1 MADSACEKKGGA
13 GLARAGRRL
22 AAALAAAAIAMSGP
36 AEAAIGAIHPD
47 VIKATSALE
56 KAKGADAYA
65 ALRELWG
72 TWDRGDPT
80 HVEEALTAYA
90 ESASTS
96 PELRVYA
103 ELLAAYARRRRGD
116 LDGAVQ
122 RIEKLG
128 FVHAWLTVGPFDNEN
143 KSGFGQTFAPELEH
157 LEAISLSRSY
167 DGKERAVRYRLPPQ
181 APAYGWFDFGDIMRP
196 REGICAFAT
205 TFVRPRAAAA
215 KGGGPAPAKAGDP
228 ISIWVGSAGAFK
240 LFWNGEQVL
249 EDSGYR
255 SLDIDRFA
263 TTQTLRAGD
272 NRLTIKVCG
281 GGDAPTFA
289 LRIGDAKGAPHKGI
303 EIVPTVE
310 ASAAFA
316 DAMRAAGKT
325 AAKPSAAAAKQA
337 RPGVLGPMQ
346 AFERA
351 VAGEKPNP
359 AALEAFARY
368 LAITGGDSAP
378 EHKARDLARRAAEA
392 EPTVSR
398 LLLAGELAED
408 RNQERSWTD
417 KAAALAGPNNIEV
430 LLAQAKHAVTSVN
443 WRDAVPIFDKI
454 LAIDPDHTGGLLG
467 LVDLY
472 VEAGLERTALSVL
485 EKGVAR
491 QPSSVAFLRAYAE
504 RLRALGRDTE
514 ASEVEVRYA
523 SLRFDDSSYLSSLID
538 LAIARRDHEGAERW
552 LERFLRSEPDSA
564 WARTVAARTYRALGQ
579 KARALAAY
587 QQALAITP
595 EDTGTLRALSDFY
608 GEEDNREEQ
617 QKILRQILA
626 ISPQEKDV
634 REYLEHIEPPRPRP
648 DEAYAWAPAR
658 FLPMAAARAKDGY
671 PQRTLRD
678 LTVTTV
684 FPNGLASSFRQ
695 VVFQP
700 LTDEAAASARQY
712 PVSFAGDRQTVTLRA
727 AKVFRGGGTTKIDEA
742 VDSGET
748 SVSDP
753 SIAMYSS
760 QRTFYVTFP
769 RLSAGDVVEL
779 RYRVEDVSPRNE
791 IADYFGEIE
800 YLQSDEPVA
809 SAEYVLITPKER
821 TFHFYA
827 SPLPGLVR
835 DVKEEGERRIYRFA
849 ATDVPPIAPEP
860 AMPPWPSLLAHVHV
874 STFKTWDE
882 VGSWYWGLAKDQLD
896 VDEEVRKKL
905 REITKGLT
913 DDKAKVRAVYKYAT
927 QLRYVALEF
936 GIEGIKPR
944 RCALTLA
951 RGWGDCKDKA
961 TIIVTMLRELGISAT
976 LVLVRTRMRGDVEEF
991 PASLAPFDHA
1001 IAYVPSLDL
1010 YLDGTAEHTGSNEL
1024 PVMDRGAVALQINE
1038 GKPRLVRLPQPPPEE
1053 SVVRRK
1059 VEVTLADNG
1068 PAQVGLDLQVS
1079 GAYAPDYRVRY
1090 MAEGT
1095 RRDRATR
1102 DFGGEFGTL
1111 ELLPGKGG
1119 LEVNDLED
1127 IEQPVHIRAK
1137 GKTQSLMRREGDVFS
1152 LPSAPVQS
1160 LAADYAS
1167 LSSRKLDLLLP
1178 AMTARE
1184 DEWVVRLPAG
1194 MKVVRAPLPLQKDTP
1209 FGKFDIAVEQA
1220 PGKVTVKSHLTLR
1233 KARVTPAEYEAF
1245 RIFCESV
1252 DRAFGQR
1259 IVVSK

>member
-1 MADSACEKKGGA
+1 VAVATA
-13 GLARAGRRL
+13 
-22 AAALAAAAIAMSGP
+22 GP
-36 AEAAIGAIHPD
+36 AEAALGAIHPD
-47 VIKATSALE
+47 VIKATGALE
-56 KAKGADAYA
+56 KAKGAEAYA
-65 ALRELWG
+65 ALRELWQ
-72 TWDRGDPT
+72 TWDRGDPA

-128 FVHAWLTVGPFDNEN
+128 FVHAWITVGPFDNEN
-143 KSGFGQTFAPELEH
+143 KAGFGQQFAPELEQ
-157 LEAISLSRSY
+157 LEPISLGRTY

-181 APAYGWFDFGDIMRP
+181 APAYGWFDFGDLMRP
-196 REGICAFAT
+196 REGICGFAT
-205 TFVRPRAAAA
+205 TFVRPKAPSTTTKGVAA
-215 KGGGPAPAKAGDP
+215 AKAGDP
-228 ISIWVGSAGAFK
+228 ISIWVGSSGAFK

-281 GGDAPTFA
+281 QGDAPKFA

-303 EIVPTVE
+303 DIVPSVE
-310 ASAAFA
+310 ASTAFA
-316 DAMRAAGKT
+316 DAMKSKAAAKA
-325 AAKPSAAAAKQA
+325 AAKPAQP

-346 AFERA
+346 AFEKA
-351 VAGEKPNP
+351 VTGDKPSP

-392 EPTVSR
+392 EPTVKR

-408 RNQERSWTD
+408 RNQERVWID
-417 KAAALAGPNNIEV
+417 KAAALAGPNNIDV

-443 WRDAVPIFDKI
+443 WRDAVPIFERI
-454 LAIDPDHTGGLLG
+454 LAIDPDHTAGLLG

-485 EKGVAR
+485 EKGVAK
-491 QPSSVAFLRAYAE
+491 QPSSVSFLRAYAE

-523 SLRFDDSSYLSSLID
+523 SLRFDDSSFLSSLID
-538 LAIARRDHEGAERW
+538 LAIARRDNEGAERW
-552 LERFLRSEPDSA
+552 LERFLRSESDAA

-579 KARALAAY
+579 KARAFAAY

-595 EDTGTLRALSDFY
+595 EDVGTLRALSDLY
-608 GEEDNREEQ
+608 GEEDNRDEQ
-617 QKILRQILA
+617 QKLLRQILA

-648 DEAYAWAPAR
+648 DEAYAWAPSR
-658 FLPMAAARAKDGY
+658 FLQMGAAPAKDGY

-684 FPNGLASSFRQ
+684 FANGLSSSFRQ

-727 AKVFRGGGTTKIDEA
+727 AKVYRGGGTAKIDEA
-742 VDSGET
+742 IDSGET
-748 SVSDP
+748 SVNDP
-753 SIAMYSS
+753 SIAMYTS
-760 QRTFYVTFP
+760 QRTFYVSFP

-821 TFHFYA
+821 EFYFFV

-835 DVKEEGERRIYRFA
+835 DVKEEGASRIYRFA

-874 STFKTWDE
+874 STFKTWDQ

-896 VDEEVRKKL
+896 VDEEVRRKL

-961 TIIVTMLRELGISAT
+961 TVIVTMLREVGIPAT
-976 LVLVRTRMRGDVEEF
+976 LVLVRTRQRGDVEEF

-1001 IAYVPSLDL
+1001 IAYVPSMDL

-1038 GKPRLVRLPQPPPEE
+1038 GKPKLVRLPQPPPEE

-1059 VEVTLADNG
+1059 VEVTIADSG
-1068 PAQVGLDLQVS
+1068 PSQVALDFQVS
-1079 GAYAPDYRVRY
+1079 GAYAPEYRTRY

-1102 DFGGEFGTL
+1102 DIGSEFGTL

-1127 IEQPVHIRAK
+1127 IEQPVHIKAK
-1137 GKTQSLMRREGDVFS
+1137 GKTQSFVRREGELFS
-1152 LPSAPVQS
+1152 MPAAPVQS

-1167 LSSRKLDLLLP
+1167 LSARKLDLLLP
-1178 AMTARE
+1178 ALTTRE

-1209 FGKFDIAVEQA
+1209 FGKFEIAVEQG
-1220 PGKVTVKSHLTLR
+1220 PGRVTVKSHITLR

-1245 RIFCESV
+1245 RIFCEAL

-1259 IVVSK
+1259 IVISK

>member
-1 MADSACEKKGGA
+1 MADTACERKGG
-13 GLARAGRRL
+13 LLHAGRTI
-22 AAALAAAAIAMSGP
+22 AAALAAAALAMTGP
-36 AEAAIGAIHPD
+36 ADAAAGAIHPD
-47 VIKATSALE
+47 VIKATEALE
-56 KAKGADAYA
+56 KAKGPEAYA

-72 TWDRGDPT
+72 MWDRGDPT
-80 HVEEALTAYA
+80 HVEEALTGYA
-90 ESASTS
+90 ESATTS

-116 LDGAVQ
+116 LDGALR
-122 RIEKLG
+122 RIEELG
-128 FVHAWLTVGPFDNEN
+128 FVHEWITVGPFDNEN
-143 KSGFGQTFAPELEH
+143 KTGLGQPFAPELEQ
-157 LEAISLSRSY
+157 LEAVSLGRTY
-167 DGKERAVRYRLPPQ
+167 DGKERAVRYRLPTQ
-181 APAYGWFDFGDIMRP
+181 APAYGWFDFGDLMRP
-196 REGICAFAT
+196 RENICAFAT
-205 TFVRPRAAAA
+205 TFVRVKAPAA
-215 KGGGPAPAKAGDP
+215 KGAPAKAKAGDL

-249 EDSGYR
+249 EDTGYR
-255 SLDIDRFA
+255 ALDIDRFA
-263 TTQTLRAGD
+263 TSQVLRAGD

-281 GGDAPTFA
+281 DGDAPKFA

-303 EIVPTVE
+303 ETVPSVE

-316 DAMRAAGKT
+316 EAARAAGKANAQKAT
-325 AAKPSAAAAKQA
+325 PPKPS
-337 RPGVLGPMQ
+337 VLGPMQ
-346 AFERA
+346 AFEKA
-351 VAGEKPNP
+351 VAGDKPSP
-359 AALEAFARY
+359 AALEGYARY

-392 EPTVSR
+392 EPTAPR

-408 RNQERSWTD
+408 RNQERSWIE
-417 KAAALAGPNNIEV
+417 KAQAIARPNDIDL
-430 LLAQAKHAVTSVN
+430 LLAQAKLAVTSVN
-443 WRDAVPIFDKI
+443 WRDAVPIFERI
-454 LAIDPDHTGGLLG
+454 LAIDPDHTGALLG

-485 EKGVAR
+485 EKSVAK
-491 QPSSVAFLRAYAE
+491 QPSSVALLRAYAE

-514 ASEVEVRYA
+514 ASEIEVRYA

-538 LAIARRDHEGAERW
+538 LAIARRDNEGAERW
-552 LERFLRSEPDSA
+552 LERFLRSEPDAA
-564 WARTVAARTYRALGQ
+564 WARTVAGRTYRALGQ
-579 KARALAAY
+579 KQRALAAY

-595 EDTGTLRALSDFY
+595 EDIGTLRALSDFY

-617 QKILRQILA
+617 QKLLRQILA

-648 DEAYAWAPAR
+648 DEAYAWAPQR
-658 FLPMAAARAKDGY
+658 FLPMGQAAAKDGY
-671 PQRTLRD
+671 NQRTLRD

-684 FPNGLASSFRQ
+684 YPNGLSSSFRQ

-727 AKVFRGGGTTKIDEA
+727 AKVYRGGTTIKIDEA
-742 VDSGET
+742 IDSGET
-748 SVSDP
+748 SVNDP
-753 SIAMYSS
+753 SIAMYTS
-760 QRTFYVTFP
+760 QRTFYVSFP

-821 TFHFYA
+821 AFHFYV

-835 DVKEEGERRIYRFA
+835 DVKEEGAQRIYRFA

-896 VDEEVRKKL
+896 VDDEVRRKV

-913 DDKAKVRAVYKYAT
+913 DEKAKVRAIYKYAT
-927 QLRYVALEF
+927 ELRYVALEF

-961 TIIVTMLRELGISAT
+961 TLIVTMLRELGIPAT
-976 LVLVRTRMRGDVEEF
+976 LVLVRTRMRGDIEDF

-1001 IAYVPSLDL
+1001 IAYVPSMDL
-1010 YLDGTAEHTGSNEL
+1010 YLDGTAEHTGSREL

-1038 GKPRLVRLPQPPPEE
+1038 GKPKLVRLPQPPPEE

-1059 VEVTLADNG
+1059 VEVAIADSG
-1068 PAQVGLDLQVS
+1068 PSQVSVDLHVS
-1079 GAYAPDYRVRY
+1079 GAYAPDYRTRY

-1095 RRDRATR
+1095 QRDRATR
-1102 DFGGEFGTL
+1102 DLGGEFGTL

-1127 IEQPVHIRAK
+1127 IEQPVHIRVK
-1137 GKTQSLMRREGDVFS
+1137 GKTQSLVRREGEMFS
-1152 LPSAPVQS
+1152 LPAAQVQS
-1160 LAADYAS
+1160 LASDYAP

-1178 AMTARE
+1178 ALTSRE
-1184 DEWVVRLPAG
+1184 EEWVVRLPAG
-1194 MKVVRAPLPLQKDTP
+1194 MKVVRAPLPLSKDTP
-1209 FGKFDIAVEQA
+1209 FGKFEISVEQGA
-1220 PGKVTVKSHLTLR
+1220 GKVAVKSHITIR

-1245 RIFCESV
+1245 KIFCEAV

-1259 IVVSK
+1259 IVISK